1 MTIFLY
7 SSFGLGSNAVILILE
22 NIGIIVQ
29 YPIRYVCKH
38 HVGNEQR
45 TPSLPSPFHL
55 ASGVAVDDED
65 DGDPNLDRRRRRVAD
80 RSSPLFM

>member
-1 MTIFLY
+1 MTIFLS
-7 SSFGLGSNAVILILE
+7 SSFGLGSNAVIILILE

-45 TPSLPSPFHL
+45 TPSLP
-55 ASGVAVDDED
+55 
-65 DGDPNLDRRRRRVAD
+65 RRFIWRTE
-80 RSSPLFM
+80 SPLMMKTMVIPISIGGGGGGE